1 MRKFALIIVSTFLI
15 LMMSQSVAANTVIR
29 ITAPVHQTFT
39 GDFRNDDLAQ
49 SLTPSGEL
57 GLKVFQP
64 IAKNRTWVIDAA
76 LIDEVILMSNEYTLA
91 TEAEPAG
98 KEIAISW
105 LTQLKRVTEGNEVVA
120 LAYGNPDVSLAKR
133 LAPSEL
139 RTYFVY
145 GQERLQLALGRI
157 VRSEPQV
164 QWSVGKSGLSNPLR
178 KSYSDNRKALTRLSR
193 VVDAPEL
200 IQLRARLG
208 QLLSPTLDK
217 DSREYFSYSATTA
230 VKEMVNKLRINSG
243 KYQITTSSV
252 KLPVTVI
259 NEFDIDVTVDI
270 AMLPMNSR
278 VIVGSFDNVVIP
290 AQSKKQLEM
299 QVDVIAPGQTSV
311 SALIT
316 GPEDDTEV
324 VPEAVLTL
332 NSTVIDSRVTWF
344 TTGAAILLLLAA
356 VAQSVRRVRRR
367 SK

>member
-1 MRKFALIIVSTFLI
+1 MKKLALVVVSAFLL
-15 LMMSQSVAANTVIR
+15 LMMPQASAANTVIR
-29 ITAPVHQTFT
+29 ITGPIHQTFT
-39 GDFRNDDLAQ
+39 GEFRNDDLAQ
-49 SLTPSGEL
+49 SLTPSGDL

-76 LIDEVILMSNEYTLA
+76 LIDEVILMSGEYTLA

-98 KEIAISW
+98 KEIATAW
-105 LTQLKRVTEGNEVVA
+105 LTQLKRVTTGNDVVA
-120 LAYGNPDVSLAKR
+120 LAYGNPDISLAKR

-139 RTYFVY
+139 KNYFVY
-145 GQERLQLALGRI
+145 GQDRLQLALGRI
-157 VRSEPQV
+157 VRSEPEV

-193 VVDAPEL
+193 VVDTPEL
-200 IQLRARLG
+200 IQLRARLA

-217 DSREYFSYSATTA
+217 DSRNYFSYSATEA
-230 VKEMVNKLRINSG
+230 VDAMVNKLRINSG

-259 NEFDIDVTVDI
+259 NEFAVDVTVDI
-270 AMLPMNSR
+270 AMLPINSR
-278 VIVGSFDNVVIP
+278 VVVDSFDDVVIP
-290 AQSKKQLEM
+290 ANSKRQLEM
-299 QVDVIAPGQTSV
+299 QVDVIAPGQTTV

-316 GPEDDTEV
+316 DSDDDTEV
-324 VPEAVLTL
+324 VPEALLTL
-332 NSTVIDSRVTWF
+332 NSTVIDSKVTWF

-367 SK
+367 GK

>member
-1 MRKFALIIVSTFLI
+1 MKKLILLVISTFLL
-15 LMMSQSVAANTVIR
+15 LMMPQATAVNTVIR

-39 GDFRNDDLAQ
+39 GEFRNDDLAQ
-49 SLTPSGEL
+49 LLTPSGDL
-57 GLKVFQP
+57 GLKVYQP
-64 IAKNRTWVIDAA
+64 LAKNRTWVIDAA
-76 LIDEVILMSNEYTLA
+76 LIDEVILMGNEYTLA
-91 TEAEPAG
+91 NEAQPAG
-98 KEIAISW
+98 KEIATAW
-105 LTQLKRVTEGNEVVA
+105 LTQLKRVTAGNEVVA
-120 LAYGNPDVSLAKR
+120 LAYGNPDVALAKQ

-139 RTYFVY
+139 KNYFVY

-157 VRSEPQV
+157 VRSEPTV
-164 QWSVGKSGLSNPLR
+164 AWSVGKSGLSNPLR

-193 VVDAPEL
+193 VVNDPEL
-200 IQLRARLG
+200 VQLRARLG

-217 DSREYFSYSATTA
+217 DSRQYFSYSATAA

-243 KYQITTSSV
+243 KYQITTASV

-259 NEFDIDVTVDI
+259 NEFNVDVTVDI
-270 AMLPMNSR
+270 SMLPINSR
-278 VIVGSFDNVVIP
+278 IIVGSFDNVIIP

-299 QVDVIAPGQTSV
+299 QVDVIAPGQTTV

-316 GPEDDTEV
+316 GPEDDTEI

-332 NSTVIDSRVTWF
+332 NSTVIDSSVSWF

>member
-1 MRKFALIIVSTFLI
+1 MRKFTLIIVSTFLL
-15 LMMSQSVAANTVIR
+15 LMMPQSVAANTVIR

-98 KEIAISW
+98 KEIATSW

-270 AMLPMNSR
+270 DMLPMNSR

>member
-1 MRKFALIIVSTFLI
+1 
-15 LMMSQSVAANTVIR
+15 
-29 ITAPVHQTFT
+29 
-39 GDFRNDDLAQ
+39 
-49 SLTPSGEL
+49 LTPSGDL

-76 LIDEVILMSNEYTLA
+76 LIDEVILMANEYTLA
-91 TEAEPAG
+91 TEAEPGG
-98 KEIAISW
+98 KEIATAW
-105 LTQLKRVTEGNEVVA
+105 LIQLKRVTAGNDVVA

-139 RTYFVY
+139 KNYYVY
-145 GQERLQLALGRI
+145 GQDRLQLALGRI
-157 VRSEPQV
+157 VRSEPEV

-193 VVDAPEL
+193 VVDTPEL
-200 IQLRARLG
+200 IQLRARLA

-217 DSREYFSYSATTA
+217 DSRNYFSYSATEA
-230 VKEMVNKLRINSG
+230 VNAMVNKLRINSG

-259 NEFDIDVTVDI
+259 NEFPVDVTVDI
-270 AMLPMNSR
+270 AMLPINSR
-278 VIVGSFDNVVIP
+278 VVVDSFDDVLIP
-290 AQSKKQLEM
+290 ANSKRQLEM

-311 SALIT
+311 SVFIT
-316 GPEDDTEV
+316 SSKDDTEV
-324 VPEAVLTL
+324 VPEALLTL
-332 NSTVIDSRVTWF
+332 NSTVIDSKVTWF

-367 SK
+367 GK

>member
-1 MRKFALIIVSTFLI
+1 MRKITLVIISTFLL
-15 LMMSQSVAANTVIR
+15 LMMPQSVAANTVIR

-49 SLTPSGEL
+49 LLTPSGEL

-76 LIDEVILMSNEYTLA
+76 LIDEVILMSNRYTLA
-91 TEAEPAG
+91 SEAEPAG

-178 KSYSDNRKALTRLSR
+178 KSYSENRKALTRLSR

-217 DSREYFSYSATTA
+217 DSREYFSYSATIA

-259 NEFDIDVTVDI
+259 NDFDVDVTVDI

>member
-1 MRKFALIIVSTFLI
+1 MRKFALTIISTFLL
-15 LMMSQSVAANTVIR
+15 LMMPQSVAANTVIR

-49 SLTPSGEL
+49 LLTPSGEL

-76 LIDEVILMSNEYTLA
+76 LIDEVILMSNRYTLA
-91 TEAEPAG
+91 SEAEPAG

-178 KSYSDNRKALTRLSR
+178 KSYSENRKALTRLSR

-259 NEFDIDVTVDI
+259 NDFDVDVTVDI

>member
-1 MRKFALIIVSTFLI
+1 MRKFALIIVSTFLL
-15 LMMSQSVAANTVIR
+15 LMMPQSVAANTVIR

-98 KEIAISW
+98 KEIATSW
-105 LTQLKRVTEGNEVVA
+105 LTQLKRITEGNEVVA

-299 QVDVIAPGQTSV
+299 RVDVIAPGQTSV

>member
-1 MRKFALIIVSTFLI
+1 MRKFALIIVSTFLL
-15 LMMSQSVAANTVIR
+15 LMMPQSVAANTVIR

-76 LIDEVILMSNEYTLA
+76 LIDEVILMSNAYTLA

-98 KEIAISW
+98 KEIATSW
-105 LTQLKRVTEGNEVVA
+105 LTQLKRITEGNEVVA

>member
-1 MRKFALIIVSTFLI
+1 MRKFALIIVSTFLL
-15 LMMSQSVAANTVIR
+15 LMMPQSVAANTVIR

-98 KEIAISW
+98 KEIATSW

-178 KSYSDNRKALTRLSR
+178 KSYSNNRKALTRLSR

>member
-1 MRKFALIIVSTFLI
+1 MKKLVVLVVSVLL
-15 LMMSQSVAANTVIR
+15 LMMMPQSIAANTVIR
-29 ITAPVHQTFT
+29 LTAPVNQTFT
-39 GDFRNDDLAQ
+39 GEFRNDDLVQ
-49 SLTPSGEL
+49 SLAPSGDL
-57 GLKVFQP
+57 GLKVYQP

-76 LIDEVILMSNEYTLA
+76 LVDEVILMSNEYVLV
-91 TEAEPAG
+91 TEAEPVG
-98 KEIAISW
+98 KAIATAW
-105 LTQLKRVTEGNEVVA
+105 LTQLKRVSAGNEVVA
-120 LAYGNPDVSLAKR
+120 LAYGNPDIALAKR

-139 RTYFVY
+139 KNYFVY

-157 VRSEPQV
+157 VRSEPGV
-164 QWSVGKSGLSNPLR
+164 QWSTGKSGLSNPLR

-193 VVDAPEL
+193 VVDDPEL

-217 DSREYFSYSATTA
+217 DSREYFSFSATAA

-243 KYQITTSSV
+243 KYQITTASA

-259 NEFDIDVTVDI
+259 NEFNVDVMVDI
-270 AMLPMNSR
+270 EMLPINSR
-278 VIVGSFDNVVIP
+278 VIVGSFDDVVIP
-290 AQSKKQLEM
+290 AQSKRQLEM
-299 QVDVIAPGQTSV
+299 QVDVIAPGQTTV

-316 GPEDDTEV
+316 GPEDDTEI

>member
-1 MRKFALIIVSTFLI
+1 MKKLALVVVSAFLL
-15 LMMSQSVAANTVIR
+15 LMMPQASAANTVIR
-29 ITAPVHQTFT
+29 ITGPIHQTFT
-39 GDFRNDDLAQ
+39 GEFRNDDLAQ
-49 SLTPSGEL
+49 SLTPSGDL

-76 LIDEVILMSNEYTLA
+76 LIDEVILMSGEYTLA

-98 KEIAISW
+98 KEIATAW
-105 LTQLKRVTEGNEVVA
+105 LTQLKRVTTGNDVVA
-120 LAYGNPDVSLAKR
+120 LAYGNPDISLAKR

-139 RTYFVY
+139 KNYFAY
-145 GQERLQLALGRI
+145 GQDRLQLALGRI
-157 VRSEPQV
+157 VRSEPEV

-193 VVDAPEL
+193 VVDTPEL
-200 IQLRARLG
+200 IQLRARLA

-217 DSREYFSYSATTA
+217 DSRDYFSYSATEA
-230 VKEMVNKLRINSG
+230 VDAMVHKLRINSG

-259 NEFDIDVTVDI
+259 NEFAVDVTVDI
-270 AMLPMNSR
+270 AMLPINSR
-278 VIVGSFDNVVIP
+278 VVVDSFDDVVIP
-290 AQSKKQLEM
+290 ANSKRQLEM
-299 QVDVIAPGQTSV
+299 QVDVIAPGQTTV

-316 GPEDDTEV
+316 DSEDDTEV
-324 VPEAVLTL
+324 VPEALLTL
-332 NSTVIDSRVTWF
+332 NSTVIDSKVTWF

-367 SK
+367 GK